1 MTLPT
6 ADATAHLAENNMTS
20 SLVRDHQVPCTLV
33 LLSVLGAVFLAGFS
47 EAIGIAV
54 GLVTTYLFLNLVVIA
69 ASLGRVAGRP
79 SILADWPRSL
89 LAQYHD
95 PWTMLLVSVLVF
107 PKLALG
113 LSGFETGV
121 AVMPLIKGRDDDT
134 DDHPEGRI
142 HNTHKMLTAAAL
154 IMGVF
159 LVSSSTVTT
168 LLIPPS
174 ELAPGGAAN
183 GRALAYLAHR
193 LLGDGF
199 GTAYDFATIA
209 MLWFAGASAMAG
221 LLNLVPR
228 YLPRYGMAPRWTRAV
243 RPLVLLFTAVA
254 LLVTVR
260 FRADVDAQAG
270 AYATGVLVLITSA
283 AVAVALSSHRAG
295 RRRATFG
302 FGVVSVVF
310 AYTTVA
316 NVIERPE
323 GIQIASFFICGILL
337 VSFVCRMVRALEL
350 LRVTSVSVDPA
361 EEFLHRTEHGPGP
374 IRLLAHDPLAG
385 GEADYRQKYAR
396 ARSVHNIPSRAP
408 ISFVEVTISDPS
420 DFETVLQVTG
430 HRTHGY
436 RVLRL
441 VGPSAPNAIAA
452 LLLYIRSGT
461 GSVPHV
467 YFEWSEGNPVL
478 NVLRYLVSGL
488 REVAPITREILRQVE
503 PDPDRR
509 PIVHVA

>member
-1 MTLPT
+1 
-6 ADATAHLAENNMTS
+6 
-20 SLVRDHQVPCTLV
+20 
-33 LLSVLGAVFLAGFS
+33 
-47 EAIGIAV
+47 
-54 GLVTTYLFLNLVVIA
+54 
-69 ASLGRVAGRP
+69 
-79 SILADWPRSL
+79 
-89 LAQYHD
+89 
-95 PWTMLLVSVLVF
+95 
-107 PKLALG
+107 
-113 LSGFETGV
+113 
-121 AVMPLIKGRDDDT
+121 
-134 DDHPEGRI
+134 
-142 HNTHKMLTAAAL
+142 
-154 IMGVF
+154 
-159 LVSSSTVTT
+159 
-168 LLIPPS
+168 
-174 ELAPGGAAN
+174 
-183 GRALAYLAHR
+183 
-193 LLGDGF
+193 
-199 GTAYDFATIA
+199 
-209 MLWFAGASAMAG
+209 MAG

-228 YLPRYGMAPRWTRAV
+228 YLPRYGMAPQWTRAV
-243 RPLVLLFTAVA
+243 RPLVLLFTAIA

-270 AYATGVLVLITSA
+270 AYATGVLVHITSA

-323 GIQIASFFICGILL
+323 GIQIASFFIGGILL
-337 VSFVCRMVRALEL
+337 VSFVFRMVRAFE
-350 LRVTSVSVDPA
+350 LRVTSVSVDAGA
-361 EEFLHRTEHGPGP
+361 EEFLHRTGHGP
-374 IRLLAHDPLAG
+374 IRLLAHEPRAG
-385 GEADYRQKYAR
+385 DEADYRQKYAR

-420 DFETVLQVTG
+420 EFEAVLEVTG
-430 HRTHGY
+430 YRMHGY

-452 LLLYIRSGT
+452 LLLYIRART

-503 PDPDRR
+503 HDPDRR